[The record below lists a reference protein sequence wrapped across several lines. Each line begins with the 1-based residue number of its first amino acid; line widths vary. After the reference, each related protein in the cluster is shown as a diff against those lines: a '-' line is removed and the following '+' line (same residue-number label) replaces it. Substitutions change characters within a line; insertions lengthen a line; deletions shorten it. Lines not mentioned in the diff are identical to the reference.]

1 MRHAIKILFLII
13 SFCSV
18 INTVSQSIFVTD
30 SLLKELENTHK
41 VIDKIDI
48 YIALSDLSRND
59 DVYKAIEFANNALIL
74 AEKTNAVSKLGLIYT
89 YLGEFALLQDN
100 IEIAEIKFKK
110 AEEYLTSINNPKEL
124 IAVYLL
130 IGNRFIE
137 KDNYAEAMKYYMKGI
152 DISEANDEKYK
163 LPNLLNNLGI
173 VYLNINN
180 PEKAL
185 NLYSKALQL
194 FKEEKDTMNVA
205 GTTTNIGSIYIQLEQ
220 NDIAETYY
228 QSGYK
233 LFKESGS
240 IEGMAHSQLKLGL
253 LDMYQQ
259 NYDSAA
265 QHLSNSIKIQK
276 ELEVIYSGSKSF
288 FIAETY
294 INYGIVLLKLHNY
307 NKAKEY
313 LLEGYNIAKNTN
325 QHGLIAL
332 SSEHLSN
339 YYQYKNDPNL
349 ALNYYKIFKQYSDST
364 YNEENI
370 RKLTQLEMQH
380 QFDVRLKQD
389 ELDRKIQSQL
399 HARKNLIYLI
409 ISGSLFFVLIIA
421 ILLLRLEKI
430 RKRKA
435 ELEKNSLA
443 NKLEHTNKELTT
455 HVMYLLRKNEFII
468 RIAEKLKV
476 AKLDAKV
483 ENKKILSELI
493 KELESNSTM
502 ISWEEFEVRFQEVY
516 TGYYTKLNTK
526 FPDLTPNELRLCA
539 FFKLN
544 MTTKEIAAITYQ
556 SANSIVVARYR
567 LRKKLGLEKEE
578 NLVGFLSKI

>member
-1 MRHAIKILFLII
+1 MKLPSKILLII
-13 SFCSV
+13 ITLGSV
-18 INTVSQSIFVTD
+18 FNAVSQSNFVTD

-41 VIDKIDI
+41 VIDKIDL
-48 YIALSDLSRND
+48 YSALSARHKDIDLN
-59 DVYKAIEFANNALIL
+59 KAKDFAKNALIL
-74 AEKTNAVSKLGLIYT
+74 AEKTNTISKLGIIYT
-89 YLGEFALLQDN
+89 YLGEFALLEDS
-100 IEIAEIKFKK
+100 ITVAEEMFKK
-110 AEEYLTSINNPKEL
+110 AEEYLTTTNNPKEL
-124 IAVYLL
+124 ISVYLL
-130 IGNRFIE
+130 IGNRYIE

-152 DISEANDEKYK
+152 ETSEMNNEKSK
-163 LPNLLNNLGI
+163 LPNLFNNLGV
-173 VYLNINN
+173 VYLNINY

-185 NLYSKALQL
+185 DLYSQALKL
-194 FKEEKDTMNVA
+194 FEEARDTMNVA
-205 GTTTNIGSIYIQLEQ
+205 GTTTNIGSIYIQLGQ

-228 QSGYK
+228 QTGYK
-233 LFKESGS
+233 LFNDFGS

-253 LDMYQQ
+253 LDMLEQ

-265 QHLSNSIKIQK
+265 VHLSNSLKIQK

-307 NKAKEY
+307 IKAKEY
-313 LLEGYNIAKNTN
+313 LLEGYDIAKNAN
-325 QHGLIAL
+325 QYRLIAL
-332 SSEHLSN
+332 SAKYLSN
-339 YYQYKNDPNL
+339 YYQNQNEPNS
-349 ALNYYKIFKQYSDST
+349 ALNYSRIFKQYSDSN
-364 YNEENI
+364 YNEENV
-370 RKLTQLEMQH
+370 RKLTQLEMQY
-380 QFDVRLKQD
+380 QFDEKLKED
-389 ELDRKIQSQL
+389 ELDRKIQAQQQ
-399 HARKNLIYLI
+399 ARKNLIYLI
-409 ISGSLFFVLIIA
+409 ISGSLFFILIIV

-435 ELEKNSLA
+435 ELEKKNLT

-468 RIAEKLKV
+468 RIAEKLKI

-483 ENKKILSELI
+483 ENQKILTELI

-539 FFKLN
+539 FFRLN

-556 SANSIVVARYR
+556 STNSIVVARYR